1 MNIYTLHKEGSFQP
15 PNLLQ
20 KGVLPTVA
28 EESNS
33 REKSTSSGTS
43 RTGVESLSSS
53 GEKTATH
60 KNNVEYNNSR
70 NGKGAGA
77 TAAKAITHES
87 SSSRPPAPKRLSS
100 TAPEVLAGRMAPSS
114 KDWNTKIHQL
124 STEDHYN
131 RKNDYKRFAAS
142 LIEIQAKNEFMVFEN
157 DTDLVSHLTIPPE
170 IRSSPLGDNQLII
183 DHKEFRKQD
192 DLVSVV
198 SLPRAL
204 RNIKQKHKQ
213 RRTHKSKSNG
223 SVGSGKKKYKYDKN
237 GKKLEHKKKKKK
249 KSSGRKE
256 KKASKKEA
264 NASHAGIGEESKT
277 AKSVPIIQKEE
288 ARENHVSFTKNE
300 SILVISQ
307 ARLQEQQAAEEEL
320 KKQQEGAEPH
330 SGSPTNE
337 NKLDNTKNNSA
348 SHKSNGSSGR
358 SSKKSSS
365 TRRGGRRHT
374 HPLPG
379 KTELSETTNQG
390 QSLFRT
396 NSFKE
401 NPTTAYASG
410 EDKGPTVSLQQQ
422 PQPKHAKDT
431 DEKQK
436 KKRDKHKKKKKEKRS
451 TSGGH
456 DLSIKSACTQQGD
469 NIEEPPED
477 DNVIETDDEN
487 ENENQNL
494 CSNRN
499 MVVPPTAAAAAATAR
514 SLKPTKTPSKDS
526 YVDFDIA
533 SRQDTRTSKSTS
545 SADYTSK
552 KWWNSHMDFNIV
564 SRQDTRTSKST
575 TSVDNTSK
583 KWWNSHVDFDIVSR
597 QDTKTSKSTSS
608 TDNTSKKWWKVSTNS
623 LFRKKKMKDS
633 QQTGI
638 RSSSSDIGKTSS
650 HPQLQHLG
658 TKSRSSW

>member
-60 KNNVEYNNSR
+60 KNNVEYNNSS
-70 NGKGAGA
+70 NGKGASA

-87 SSSRPPAPKRLSS
+87 SSSQPPAPKRLSS

-264 NASHAGIGEESKT
+264 NASHAGTGEESKT

-307 ARLQEQQAAEEEL
+307 ARLQEQQAAEEEA
-320 KKQQEGAEPH
+320 KKHQEGAEPH

-379 KTELSETTNQG
+379 KTQLSETTNQG

-401 NPTTAYASG
+401 NPTTADASG
-410 EDKGPTVSLQQQ
+410 EDKGPAVSLQQ
-422 PQPKHAKDT
+422 QPKHAKDT

-456 DLSIKSACTQQGD
+456 DLSIKSTCTQQGD

-499 MVVPPTAAAAAATAR
+499 MVVPPTAAAAATAR

-526 YVDFDIA
+526 Y
-533 SRQDTRTSKSTS
+533 
-545 SADYTSK
+545 
-552 KWWNSHMDFNIV
+552 
-564 SRQDTRTSKST
+564 
-575 TSVDNTSK
+575 
-583 KWWNSHVDFDIVSR
+583 VDFDIVSR